1 MSGSGSLVKVGAG
14 VQTLTGSNIGY
25 TGNTTVSAG
34 TLTIQDAVAFI
45 AATGGT
51 VGNNGSAV
59 GFSDGYLTSANTL
72 SIAGGATLNFNVN
85 APVNVPQDSAHSAVG
100 TYGGTTITGS
110 GTLLKTGTG
119 ALALGG
125 QGSAT
130 YNTVTMDM
138 PAGSLIDIEG
148 GTAER
153 RLGFGLL
160 DE

>member
-1 MSGSGSLVKVGAG
+1 ML
-14 VQTLTGSNIGY
+14 

-85 APVNVPQDSAHSAVG
+85 APVNVPQDSAQSAVG

-125 QGSAT
+125 QGKCHLQHR
-130 YNTVTMDM
+130 DHGH
-138 PAGSLIDIEG
+138 AGWFADRHRG
-148 GTAER
+148 RRAAER